1 MLQTE
6 YRIDLE
12 IFIEV
17 IVMLFA
23 DRIRRLRDE
32 MQMLRWQFAAT
43 KDIDAP
49 PFSKIERGKC
59 HAKHE
64 QVIAIA
70 ESFKV
75 NQNDFLNHWLVNQVA
90 AVVANEKELSN
101 EVLKLA
107 KENRKLN
114 FIK

>member
-1 MLQTE
+1 LLQTE
-6 YRIDLE
+6 YRIDLKT
-12 IFIEV
+12 FIEV

-49 PFSKIERGKC
+49 LFSKIERGEC

-64 QVIAIA
+64 LVIAIA

-75 NQNDFLNHWLVNQVA
+75 NRVVFLPNHFKTFWLWIFKKV
-90 AVVANEKELSN
+90 
-101 EVLKLA
+101 
-107 KENRKLN
+107 
-114 FIK
+114 I